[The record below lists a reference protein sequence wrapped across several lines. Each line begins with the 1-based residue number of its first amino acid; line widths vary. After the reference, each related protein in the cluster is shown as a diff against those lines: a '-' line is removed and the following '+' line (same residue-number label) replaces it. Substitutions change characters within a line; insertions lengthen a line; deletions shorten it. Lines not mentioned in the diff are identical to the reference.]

1 MKIALVVNAFP
12 KASETFIYGHV
23 KGLSEQGYSV
33 TVITHAPGKDAT
45 FFPVLEQ
52 VMIQKAATFEK
63 NWPARTFYL
72 LLNWRVFLRN
82 CVKIYPLQPNLQK
95 AFILAFKLIPFTRT
109 TFDLVLF
116 EFSGLA
122 VNYLDVLP
130 FIRAKK
136 IVSCRGSAE
145 KIRPLV
151 DKGRQESLQ
160 ALGEK
165 VELFHCVTQ
174 NMGATMIGYGIPAQ
188 KIFVNYPSI
197 DTTKFTA
204 QNRPLPSN
212 QPVQIVSVGRIN
224 WVKGYPDALVAMRTL
239 LDQGYDLQY
248 TIIGPNDA
256 KEQMAFMIQ
265 ALSLQDHVF
274 LPGAMDSNQIVDTL
288 SKADI
293 FLLPSI
299 SEGLSNAAL
308 EAMSMELPV
317 VSTLAGGM
325 NEVIK
330 DGENGLL
337 VGLFSPEQISQRI
350 AFLIENPTEA
360 RKLGQNARKTV
371 LDKFQIQHQ
380 IRVFSEVYQQ
390 LTTSS
395 NWD

>member
-1 MKIALVVNAFP
+1 
-12 KASETFIYGHV
+12 
-23 KGLSEQGYSV
+23 
-33 TVITHAPGKDAT
+33 
-45 FFPVLEQ
+45 
-52 VMIQKAATFEK
+52 
-63 NWPARTFYL
+63 
-72 LLNWRVFLRN
+72 
-82 CVKIYPLQPNLQK
+82 
-95 AFILAFKLIPFTRT
+95 
-109 TFDLVLF
+109 
-116 EFSGLA
+116 
-122 VNYLDVLP
+122 
-130 FIRAKK
+130 
-136 IVSCRGSAE
+136 
-145 KIRPLV
+145 
-151 DKGRQESLQ
+151 
-160 ALGEK
+160 
-165 VELFHCVTQ
+165 
-174 NMGATMIGYGIPAQ
+174 MIGYGIPAE

-212 QPVQIVSVGRIN
+212 PKKQPIQIISVGRVN
-224 WVKGYPDALVAMRTL
+224 WVKGYPDALVAMRRL

-248 TIIGPNDA
+248 TIIGPNDS

-274 LPGAMDSNQIVDTL
+274 FPGAMDSNQIVATL

-325 NEVIK
+325 NEVIR

-337 VGLFSPEQISQRI
+337 VGLFSPDQISQRI